1 MMNHPQP
8 RERYLAARQFLES
21 IGTKSVR
28 HGSRTLDEH
37 LVGTHLMLQV
47 RGEREAVCLG
57 GLFHSIYGT
66 NIFKT
71 ATLRGDSK
79 DDRETV
85 AGVIGV
91 EAENLAYLF
100 CTLTDR
106 PQSLLRPRDYT
117 KTVAV
122 ARALRDLQAIELANL
137 IEQGGYSA
145 VIRWL

>member
-1 MMNHPQP
+1 MTNLL
-8 RERYLAARQFLES
+8 RERYLAARQFLYE
-21 IGTKSVR
+21 IGTTSVR

-37 LVGTHLMLQV
+37 LAGTHLMLQA

-71 ATLRGDSK
+71 ATMNADAPGD
-79 DDRETV
+79 RLLVT
-85 AGVIGV
+85 AVIGE
-91 EAENLAYLF
+91 EAEHLAYLF
-100 CTLTDR
+100 CSLTDR